1 MYFKQW
7 LNTFVSRISFLC
19 VPLSSSHGIR
29 GGLKLINV
37 DKSLLSLLY
46 TIPTTNVWHSFAE
59 YLFIFNKQGLKISSF
74 IFQNL
79 NS

>member
-7 LNTFVSRISFLC
+7 LNTFVSRISLLC
-19 VPLSSSHGIR
+19 VPLSFSHGIR

-46 TIPTTNVWHSFAE
+46 TVPTTNVWHSFAE
-59 YLFIFNKQGLKISSF
+59 YLYFLKNKV
-74 IFQNL
+74 
-79 NS
+79 